1 MLLAYV
7 LKLNN
12 LNPMPNITFLKPIDQ
27 PLGHLRLISEL
38 ANCLNS
44 PQYSQFKFA
53 VGFAKVGPL
62 ARLNEHIQKWKN
74 GNNKIE
80 GIFGIDQQG
89 TSIQALQYALLTFNK
104 VYVTRATSSRQST
117 FHPKLYVFYG
127 EEYAVGYYG
136 SHNLTVGGTET
147 NFEGGV
153 KLEFNLSV
161 QADKKSFDELFEC
174 WTSLLPENCSA
185 TELLTQTI
193 LDAYIYDNL
202 LLDELIRAPRRIGK
216 QVGKTTTST
225 FKVKPPSSLPKSIIE
240 RKPAVPPVQTGQTKS
255 RAAKPK
261 SFEVLPSETL
271 VIQIVPHHN
280 GEIFLSKIAVNQNP
294 DFFEFPFKGQTIPK
308 ISSNKSYPQRIPDP
322 IVNINIFDTD
332 GKLIPELNKQ
342 YYPLNM
348 VFYEAKSEIRITVN
362 PELAREI
369 PSHSIL
375 LMSRSEDVACDY
387 EMDIYSP
394 GSEQFNNYLDIC
406 NITMP
411 SGGAIKPR
419 KMGWL

>member
-1 MLLAYV
+1 
-7 LKLNN
+7 
-12 LNPMPNITFLKPIDQ
+12 MPKITFLKPIDQ
-27 PLGHLRLISEL
+27 PLGNLRLLSEL

-62 ARLNEHIQKWKN
+62 ARLNDHIQKWKI
-74 GNNKIE
+74 GSNKIE

-104 VYVTRATSSRQST
+104 VYITRATSSRQST
-117 FHPKLYVFYG
+117 FHPKLYIFYG
-127 EEYAVGYYG
+127 KEYAVGYYG

-153 KLEFNLSV
+153 KIEFNLSI
-161 QADKKSFDELFEC
+161 QDDKKSFDELFEC
-174 WTSLLPENCSA
+174 WASLLPTNCSA

-193 LDAYIYDNL
+193 LDTYIRDNL
-202 LLDELIRAPRRIGK
+202 LLDELIRTPRRTGKQIGK
-216 QVGKTTTST
+216 ATTST
-225 FKVKPPSSLPKSIIE
+225 FKVKPPSSLPKGIIE
-240 RKPAVPPVQTGQTKS
+240 KKPPTLPDQATPSKNRT
-255 RAAKPK
+255 AKPK
-261 SFEVLPSETL
+261 SFDVLPSETL

-308 ISSNKSYPQRIPDP
+308 KSSNKSYPQRIPDP
-322 IVNINIFDTD
+322 IVNINIFDND
-332 GKLIPELNKQ
+332 GKLIPKLSKQ

-348 VFYEAKSEIRITVN
+348 VFYEAKAEIRITVN

-369 PSHSIL
+369 SSHSIL
-375 LMSRSEDVACDY
+375 LMSRSEDDACDY
-387 EMDIYSP
+387 EMDIYRP
-394 GSEQFNNYLDIC
+394 GSEQFNNYLDVC

-411 SGGAIKPR
+411 SGGADKPR